1 MKEKSKNE
9 CQNGGSNDMKR
20 KGMGK
25 RIAAIVLAITM
36 SISMAGFQTGI
47 VKAEIAVET
56 S

>member
-25 RIAAIVLAITM
+25 RIAVIVLAP
-36 SISMAGFQTGI
+36 
-47 VKAEIAVET
+47 VEAVVMIYP
-56 S
+56 